1 MKTADTKPDLP
12 PVTGPSSSMSGRA
25 LVVRSFG
32 LTDRGK
38 VRPSNEDH
46 FLIGEL
52 IRTLQ
57 VQQTSLKH
65 EVSKNAPNRGYVF
78 IVADG
83 MGGHVAGEVA
93 SALSLVT
100 IETFLL
106 NSLKRFSTLKCNEET
121 TVLKEFEAAVR
132 QADARLFEEASQHP
146 ELLGM
151 GTTLTMAFAVRRCLF
166 VAHAGDSRCYL
177 FAGGELRQVT
187 RDHTVVAEMV
197 RQQLLSP
204 EEASH
209 HSYRNIVTNILGG
222 NERGVHVEVQRLDL
236 QPGNVVLLCS
246 DGLSGMVADEQIAAI
261 LQEESDPEKACQRL
275 IDAANANGGK
285 DNVTA
290 IVARF
295 DEA

>member
-1 MKTADTKPDLP
+1 MKTADTKPDLA
-12 PVTGPSSSMSGRA
+12 PVAAPPSSPGGRSLIA
-25 LVVRSFG
+25 RSFG
-32 LTDRGK
+32 LTDRGQ

-52 IRTLQ
+52 LRTLR
-57 VQQTSLKH
+57 VQQTSLKQ
-65 EVSKNAPNRGYVF
+65 EASQSAANRGYVF

-93 SALSLVT
+93 SALSLVS

-106 NSLKRFSTLKCNEET
+106 NSLRRFSTLKCSEES
-121 TVLKEFEAAVR
+121 TVLQEFEAAVR

-177 FAGGELRQVT
+177 YAGGQLRQVT
-187 RDHTVVAEMV
+187 RDHTMVAEMV
-197 RQQLLSP
+197 RQKLLS
-204 EEASH
+204 EAEASR

-236 QPGNVVLLCS
+236 QPGHVMLLCS
-246 DGLSGMVADEQIAAI
+246 DGLSGMVSDEQIAAI
-261 LQEESDPEKACQRL
+261 LRDESDPERACQRL
-275 IDAANANGGK
+275 VAAANANGGK
-285 DNVTA
+285 DNITT
-290 IVARF
+290 IVVHF